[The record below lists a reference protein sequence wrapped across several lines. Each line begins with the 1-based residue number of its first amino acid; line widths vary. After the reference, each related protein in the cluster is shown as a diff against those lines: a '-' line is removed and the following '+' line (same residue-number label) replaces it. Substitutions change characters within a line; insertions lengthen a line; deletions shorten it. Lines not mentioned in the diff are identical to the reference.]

1 MSDQG
6 RALRDYIQ
14 NAVQGAVEREVSQQF
29 TNSIAPLREQ
39 GQIVRGQLTQ
49 MNKDMGGVQ
58 ARIDEV
64 TNIIAGNTKLR
75 LRGLQAEVQEM
86 NDKLSSLLKERD
98 ALLEEINGARKALY
112 VVGLLASMPV
122 LQQLGILGGIFRAL
136 GITP

>member
-39 GQIVRGQLTQ
+39 VQITRGQITQL
-49 MNKDMGGVQ
+49 NKDFGGAI

-64 TNIIAGNTKLR
+64 TNIIAGNPKLR
-75 LRGLQAEVQEM
+75 LRGLQVEVQEM
-86 NDKLSSLLKERD
+86 NDKLSALLKERD
-98 ALLEEINGARKALY
+98 TLLFEIKGARKALY
-112 VVGLLASMPV
+112 IIGFLATMPI
-122 LQQLGILGGIFRAL
+122 LQQLGILGVIFRVL
-136 GITP
+136 GVTP